1 MNPSLKDRFA
11 GRFAEA
17 GGRLRVKSAVNP
29 ALWLCFFVTVP
40 CIAAA
45 VNMEDPP
52 LWLIVLAFI
61 PVCMSV
67 VGYMFL
73 LFFDRDKLQ
82 SEDYQLKKM
91 SLELIREQEKGGAIE
106 ADPSSIVPT
115 ENPAIPANP
124 VRNGEE
130 S

>member
-1 MNPSLKDRFA
+1 MNSSLKDRFA

-17 GGRLRVKSAVNP
+17 GGRLRVRSAVNP
-29 ALWLCFFVTVP
+29 ALWPCAIVTMP
-40 CIAAA
+40 CVLLA
-45 VNMEDPP
+45 VRMEKPP
-52 LWLIVLAFI
+52 LWLIIVLI
-61 PVCMSV
+61 VPVCTFA
-67 VGYMFL
+67 VGFVYFM
-73 LFFDRDKLQ
+73 LFDPDKLQ

-115 ENPAIPANP
+115 ENPAIPAKP
-124 VRNGEE
+124 GGNGEE